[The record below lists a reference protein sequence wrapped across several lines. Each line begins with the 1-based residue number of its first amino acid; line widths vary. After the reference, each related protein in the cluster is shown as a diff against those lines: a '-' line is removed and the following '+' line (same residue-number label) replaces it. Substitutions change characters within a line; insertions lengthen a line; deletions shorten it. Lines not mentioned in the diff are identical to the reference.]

1 MVTPLR
7 RKLLRDIGR
16 HRAQFVAITI
26 TVFLGVTI
34 FGATY
39 DSYQNLRAS
48 YDTTA
53 TDFRFANLL
62 VAGGDVTA
70 VAGAAEATDGV
81 EAVQLRSVADVPFQ
95 VGDVKL
101 LGRTVGIPIDGPPAV
116 NRLEVV
122 EGATL
127 DREGAV
133 LVEKHMADHFEL
145 TPGDTFGVLG
155 PDGWFDVTV
164 AGIASSPEYIWPAR
178 DRQEL
183 ITSPD
188 NFGVVFAA
196 EPLVSQLTGGPTEV
210 AIYYADGA
218 ENPELTARLEEL
230 ARSNGAIGVSTRAE
244 QPSNAAL
251 DEDLRGFEEMA
262 LFFPIMFLAAAAM
275 AAYVM
280 ISRLVHAQ
288 RPHIGV
294 MLANGFTRR
303 QVRAHYLGYG
313 LIPGLIGAIPG
324 AIAGVLLARVITGL
338 YTSMLSIPVTV
349 IRFYPVTLV
358 GAVAFGVVAALAAAL
373 APALVASRVAPAEAM
388 RGETPSGGGKPS
400 VVERIVPPLRRLP
413 VGWRMTLRGIGRN
426 PRRTIYTIIGVVLS
440 LMLVLVSWGM
450 IDTIQVLMDRQY
462 EQIQQEDA
470 TVYFTGPVDSA
481 QVARLTEVD
490 GVAAA
495 EPALTLPVSL
505 GTDGGNYETALMVL
519 ADGTTM
525 HRFLDVDGEFIPLPA
540 TGMLVGRSAGDLLA
554 VGVGDEVEITIAGM
568 GTVTETVAGF
578 LDEPLGTM
586 AYIART
592 EAEAKAGGPLP
603 VTSALVSY
611 QPGADAARLRA
622 GITELPQVAA
632 FEDARALYTMMQ
644 DYMVL
649 FYAFV
654 GVMLVFGGAMA
665 FALIFSAMSVN
676 IAERTR
682 EVATLLAVGTDRRS
696 ISRYITAENL
706 LVALLGIPVGLAV
719 GYLAAR
725 EAMASF
731 SSDLFAFDLFIRPT
745 TYLWAALAILLVGF
759 VSQRPGLRAIRR
771 INIATVVKERS
782 A

>member
-1 MVTPLR
+1 
-7 RKLLRDIGR
+7 
-16 HRAQFVAITI
+16 
-26 TVFLGVTI
+26 
-34 FGATY
+34 
-39 DSYQNLRAS
+39 
-48 YDTTA
+48 
-53 TDFRFANLL
+53 
-62 VAGGDVTA
+62 
-70 VAGAAEATDGV
+70 
-81 EAVQLRSVADVPFQ
+81 
-95 VGDVKL
+95 
-101 LGRTVGIPIDGPPAV
+101 
-116 NRLEVV
+116 
-122 EGATL
+122 
-127 DREGAV
+127 
-133 LVEKHMADHFEL
+133 
-145 TPGDTFGVLG
+145 
-155 PDGWFDVTV
+155 
-164 AGIASSPEYIWPAR
+164 
-178 DRQEL
+178 
-183 ITSPD
+183 
-188 NFGVVFAA
+188 
-196 EPLVSQLTGGPTEV
+196 
-210 AIYYADGA
+210 
-218 ENPELTARLEEL
+218 
-230 ARSNGAIGVSTRAE
+230 
-244 QPSNAAL
+244 
-251 DEDLRGFEEMA
+251 
-262 LFFPIMFLAAAAM
+262 
-275 AAYVM
+275 
-280 ISRLVHAQ
+280 
-288 RPHIGV
+288 
-294 MLANGFTRR
+294 
-303 QVRAHYLGYG
+303 
-313 LIPGLIGAIPG
+313 
-324 AIAGVLLARVITGL
+324 
-338 YTSMLSIPVTV
+338 
-349 IRFYPVTLV
+349 
-358 GAVAFGVVAALAAAL
+358 
-373 APALVASRVAPAEAM
+373 
-388 RGETPSGGGKPS
+388 
-400 VVERIVPPLRRLP
+400 
-413 VGWRMTLRGIGRN
+413 MTLRGIGRN

-525 HRFLDVDGEFIPLPA
+525 HRFLDVDGTFIPLPA
-540 TGMLVGRSAGDLLA
+540 TGMLVGKSAGDLLA

-611 QPGADAARLRA
+611 QPGADAAQLRA

-696 ISRYITAENL
+696 ISRSITAENL

-759 VSQRPGLRAIRR
+759 ISQRPGLRAIRR